1 MSKKVII
8 VESPTKAKTINKFL
22 GKNYL
27 VLSSYG
33 HIRDLPKGKLGIDI
47 EHNFTPTY
55 VIPRDKQKN
64 VTALK
69 KQTQSAEEI
78 YFATDED
85 REGEAIAWHLTN
97 IIDIDANQA
106 KRIVFH
112 EITEEAIKT
121 ALQNPRSIDLHL
133 VNAQQARRIL
143 DRLVGYKL
151 SPFLWKKVARGLS
164 AGRVQSVAV
173 RLVVEREREINSF
186 IPQEYWTINAELLR
200 QNELLTARL
209 IKKNDVTLDKFA
221 ISSQTEADKIISD
234 INSHD
239 FIVINIDSRDINKNP
254 YPPFTTSTL
263 QQTANNRLGFSA
275 KQTMVIAQ
283 QLYEGVKLG
292 NLGTTGLITYMR
304 TDSLNLAEKFIA
316 ETADYLKKNFG
327 DDHSQPTHFKT
338 KNKSAQEAHEAI
350 RPTNVNY
357 TPASI
362 KNYLQPNQYKL
373 YELIWDR
380 AVASQMPPA
389 KIKQNNID
397 IKAGEYVFRANGAVI
412 TFAGWLKIYPDKMQ
426 ENILP
431 VVHEGEKLN
440 LKNLLPEQHF
450 TQPPGRYSEASL
462 IKALEEKGIGRP
474 STYAPTIST
483 IIDRNYVTLTDK
495 RLRPTDI
502 GMVVNDLLTEH
513 FTQIIDYNFTAQM
526 ENELDEIA
534 EGKREWPPVIMDFY
548 EPFAKILAE
557 KEDTI
562 SKTDIMPT
570 RELGIDPQTKKP
582 VSVRVG
588 RFGPYI
594 QLGTK
599 DDDEKPK
606 FASLLPGQL
615 MENITLDDA
624 LSLLSLPRLIGT
636 DKNGQEIL
644 AGFGRFGP
652 YLKVGNSFVSIKNE
666 NPLTIDQ
673 ATAENYLAIA
683 AEKKQNKTVK
693 EFPHTELKI
702 LRGRFGVYLTDGKIN
717 ARLPK
722 EKDPQKLTLAEC
734 QELIETAA
742 TKPKIKK
749 RRKKS

>member
-1 MSKKVII
+1 MSKKIII

-186 IPQEYWTINAELLR
+186 VPQEYWSITAELLQ

-234 INSHD
+234 INSHN

-357 TPASI
+357 TPTSI

-373 YELIWDR
+373 YELIWNR

-397 IKAGEYVFRANGAVI
+397 IKAGEYVFRANGAII

-426 ENILP
+426 ENVLP

-548 EPFAKILAE
+548 EPFAKILEE

-624 LSLLSLPRLIGT
+624 LSLLSLPRLVGT